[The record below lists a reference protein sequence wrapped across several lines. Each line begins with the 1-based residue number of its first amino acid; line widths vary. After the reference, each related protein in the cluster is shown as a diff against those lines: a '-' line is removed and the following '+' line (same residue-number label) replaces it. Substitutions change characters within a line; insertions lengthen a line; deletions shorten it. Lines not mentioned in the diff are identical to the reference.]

1 MSVSPHGEAEQWKW
15 SLYLCKEQSGLQHS
29 IRSWQREAE
38 RWQNGQEENLRRKEG
53 RMNKERSILQPSA
66 LDMTWINWL
75 VLHLLLEKKEVW
87 KLPSKVLEWKRAV
100 RPWRRDT
107 SDTFGWKDPQGW
119 WTERK
124 PAKTS
129 VITLLFWCFHYRKR
143 VNDYTLKATEH
154 HHNKACVTL
163 INNSFVK
170 DPRNRV
176 LIVFL

>member
-1 MSVSPHGEAEQWKW
+1 MEPFALWMSVSPHGEAEQWKW

-107 SDTFGWKDPQGW
+107 SDTFGWKESTGMMD
-119 WTERK
+119 RK
-124 PAKTS
+124 KTS
-129 VITLLFWCFHYRKR
+129 QNFCYNIIILMFSLQKKGKWLH
-143 VNDYTLKATEH
+143 
-154 HHNKACVTL
+154 
-163 INNSFVK
+163 S
-170 DPRNRV
+170 
-176 LIVFL
+176 